1 MRQQEIVV
9 LKLQMGISPSAK
21 IEPGALSDLFHVG
34 KD

>member
-21 IEPGALSDLFHVG
+21 IGPGAFSDSFQIG